1 MATTALSDIGVLV
14 TVIAGALAVEA
25 TRARYGLRL
34 GGVVAVPLAA
44 VLALTNAVTLPIY
57 LVGTALVFGVTTAV
71 HRQTLIYGRVLLAV
85 TLIAAMGYG
94 LAVSLVGVP
103 ATSLQMFF
111 TSLFAGVG
119 AYSLHMTAPADRPAT
134 VALSGGL
141 FVVTLVACRL
151 VVAPPAA
158 GLLTDVGP
166 LAILPA
172 AGVLTLAGVTLARLE
187 RRERPLAV
195 HRSGVRE

>member
-14 TVIAGALAVEA
+14 TVIVGALAVES

-44 VLALTNAVTLPIY
+44 VLALTNAVTLPLY
-57 LVGTALVFGVTTAV
+57 LVGTTLVFGVTTAV
-71 HRQTLIYGRVLLAV
+71 HRQTLIYGRVLLAM

-94 LAVSLVGVP
+94 LALSAVGVP
-103 ATSLQMFF
+103 VASLQLFF
-111 TSLFAGVG
+111 TSLFAGTG

-151 VVAPPAA
+151 VVEPPAA

-166 LAILPA
+166 LSIIPV
-172 AGVLTLAGVTLARLE
+172 AGMLTLAGLTLARFE
-187 RRERPLAV
+187 RRERPRAV
-195 HRSGVRE
+195 HRSGWRD